1 MLQHPGGWLS
11 PVERGGHG
19 GGQCRGGWHFRGD
32 LHAAWGAH
40 WLAGMQSAK
49 LTASPAPRDGHTGG
63 SPQEDRGAED
73 PDGVAAGTKQR
84 GFAVCSGVFV
94 KRTEGCGSKEEEEQS
109 SRLGR
114 N

>member
-1 MLQHPGGWLS
+1 MLQQPGGWLS

-19 GGQCRGGWHFRGD
+19 GGQCQGGGHFRGE

-49 LTASPAPRDGHTGG
+49 LTASSAPRDGHTGG

-73 PDGVAAGTKQR
+73 PDGVAAGTNSVVLLFVLECSFR
-84 GFAVCSGVFV
+84 ELRAV
-94 KRTEGCGSKEEEEQS
+94 EAEEEEQS
-109 SRLGR
+109 PRLGR